1 MMGTQRWF
9 GKPVQRVEDPRL
21 LRGKG
26 TYVDDIDLP
35 EMLHAALLRS
45 PHAHAKIVYIDTSAA
60 QALPGVHLVLTAR
73 DLGDVLEPS
82 PLLVPHQ
89 ALTQPRTQL
98 PLARDEV
105 RYVGEAVAMVVA
117 ESRYLAEDALD
128 LIDVEYEPLPVV
140 HSLTSASASVAPLV
154 HADVPG
160 NVAAHLVQ
168 QVGTPDEI
176 FASAPH
182 VVRETFVMDRGAA
195 MPMECRGVVAKWDT
209 LEEMLIC
216 WISTQGPIPIRNG
229 LAAIFHLPEHKVRV
243 VAPDVGGG
251 FGTKIMLFYPEEI
264 LTPFAAR
271 HLERPVKWIEDR
283 REHFISAN
291 QERSQSHDVEYA
303 FDDQGTLLA
312 VRDRFFH
319 DTGAYTPYG
328 IVVPLITACT
338 LPGPYRL
345 RHYTSEFTVLYTNK
359 VPVSPYRGAGRP
371 HAVFVMERIMDR
383 IASELH
389 LDRLEVRARNFIAP
403 DEFPWDVG
411 LVYQDGGPTTYDSGN
426 YQAGLEKLK
435 ALLDYDHFPEKQA
448 AARQEGRYLGLG
460 VGCYVEGTGIGPYEG
475 AKVSVE
481 SDGRVYAA
489 TGITT
494 QGQAHATTLAQ
505 IVAEQL
511 GVDIQDVMVTTGDTQ
526 AFGWGVGT
534 FASRAATVAGSAM
547 HLAAVKVREKTIQ
560 VAAELFEALP
570 DDIELADGK
579 VFVRDA
585 PQKALTL
592 GQLAISANPLR
603 YSYGE
608 NARQLQNVKLAGP
621 RPGPALPA
629 ERGGPGLEATEFY
642 SPPHASFASG
652 VHGAIIE
659 VDPVTAMVTFLQYA
673 AVHDCGRVINPVV
686 VEGQVHGG
694 VAQGIGGAFFERLV
708 YDEEGQLL
716 NASFMDYLLPTAA
729 EVPIIMVE
737 HVETPSPLNPLGVK
751 GAGEAGVIPVPALFA
766 SAIDD
771 ALTPFGIRVQ
781 EMPLHPCRLSE
792 LLHSPDEKDC

>member
-1 MMGTQRWF
+1 MATRWF
-9 GKPVQRVEDPRL
+9 GAPVQRLEDPRL

-26 TYVDDIDLP
+26 TYVDDIEPPNL
-35 EMLHAALLRS
+35 LHAALLRS
-45 PHAHAKIVYIDTSAA
+45 PHAHAKILSIDVSAA
-60 QALPGVHLVLTAR
+60 LALPGIHLVLTAR
-73 DLGDVLEPS
+73 DLGEVLEPS
-82 PLLVPHQ
+82 PLLVPHA
-89 ALTQPRTQL
+89 ALEQPRTQL
-98 PLARDEV
+98 PLALEEV

-128 LIDVEYEPLPVV
+128 LIDVDYEPLAVV
-140 HSLTSASASVAPLV
+140 HSLESAYQEAPLV

-168 QVGTPDEI
+168 QVGDPAAI

-182 VVRETFVMDRGAA
+182 VFQERFLVDRGAA
-195 MPMECRGVVAKWDT
+195 MPMECRGIVAQWDAFEGT
-209 LEEMLIC
+209 LTC

-271 HLERPVKWIEDR
+271 QLGRPVKWIEDR

-291 QERSQSHDVEYA
+291 QERSQLHDVEYA
-303 FDDQGTLLA
+303 FDEQGILLA
-312 VRDRFFH
+312 VRDRFLH
-319 DTGAYTPYG
+319 DAGAYTPYG
-328 IVVPLITACT
+328 IIVPIITACT

-345 RHYTSEFTVLYTNK
+345 RHYASEFTVLYTNK

-383 IASELH
+383 IARELQ
-389 LDRLEVRARNFIAP
+389 LDRLDVRSRNFIAP
-403 DEFPWDVG
+403 EEFPWDVG
-411 LVYQDGGPTTYDSGN
+411 LVYQDGGPTKYDSGN

-435 ALLDYDHFPEKQA
+435 VLLDYEHFR
-448 AARQEGRYLGLG
+448 ARQEEARQAGRYLGLG

-489 TGITT
+489 TGVTT
-494 QGQAHATTLAQ
+494 QGQAHATALAQ
-505 IVAEQL
+505 IVADQL
-511 GVDIQDVMVTTGDTQ
+511 GVTPADVMVTTGDTR
-526 AFGWGVGT
+526 AFSWGVGT
-534 FASRAATVAGSAM
+534 YASRSATVAGSAM
-547 HLAAVKVREKTIQ
+547 HLAALKVREKAKQ
-560 VAAELFEALP
+560 VAADLFEASP

-579 VFVRDA
+579 VFVRDS
-585 PQKALTL
+585 PQRALTL
-592 GQLAISANPLR
+592 GQVAISANPLR

-608 NARQLQNVKLAGP
+608 NARQLMSMKLAGP

-629 ERGGPGLEATEFY
+629 ERGSPGLEASEYY
-642 SPPHASFASG
+642 SPPHGSFASG
-652 VHGAIIE
+652 IHGAIIE
-659 VDPVTAMVTFLQYA
+659 VDPRTGMVTFLKYA
-673 AVHDCGRVINPVV
+673 AVHDCGRLINPLV

-694 VAQGIGGAFFERLV
+694 VAQGIGGAFYERLV
-708 YDEEGQLL
+708 YDEMGQLL

-729 EVPIIMVE
+729 EVPSIAVD

-766 SAIDD
+766 SALDD
-771 ALTPFGIRVQ
+771 ALSSLGMRIR
-781 EMPLHPCRLSE
+781 EMPLHPCRLYE
-792 LLHSPDEKDC
+792 LIQEARHNQE